1 MKKTVV
7 LLALALVLV
16 LAFAGCKKEEPAPT
30 DPVFTLNSEE
40 SKITAIGDGAN
51 QGVGGVGYLSFSEGE
66 YLNYQLSGE
75 DSKEV
80 LKVTVFYKEED
91 ENPLSYTKPDDSEKV
106 YMSFTVEN
114 GTGGQIEM
122 EPGDYALLIEVDSLA
137 FHGTAIFEVA
147 SE

>member
-30 DPVFTLNSEE
+30 EPVFTLNSEE

-51 QGVGGVGYLSFSEGE
+51 QGVGGVGYLSFGEGE

-91 ENPLSYTKPDDSEKV
+91 ENPLAYTKPDDSEKV